1 MKHLA
6 QEFIQEKGR
15 ELVLIS
21 GAIIVI
27 LTLAFGY
34 SYFVDGGDP
43 YLPDEFSTLESKV
56 DRELSNGLTITSEAT
71 ANLNDL
77 LKLELEGKKTEVL
90 AEIGEARAPLAKIT
104 STVTKLA
111 ADIESIAAL
120 VPQVKPRKAQGI
132 LSDAMIDAAVL
143 GQNLLTFS
151 QQMDTLYDGLEAR
164 AKGEESNED
173 YARLVQEVN
182 AQVQGINN
190 LRSRYNAAIDQLYQL
205 TDV

>member
-1 MKHLA
+1 
-6 QEFIQEKGR
+6 
-15 ELVLIS
+15 
-21 GAIIVI
+21 
-27 LTLAFGY
+27 
-34 SYFVDGGDP
+34 
-43 YLPDEFSTLESKV
+43 
-56 DRELSNGLTITSEAT
+56 
-71 ANLNDL
+71 
-77 LKLELEGKKTEVL
+77 KTEVL
-90 AEIGEARAPLAKIT
+90 AEIGEARTPLAKIT

-120 VPQVKPRKAQGI
+120 VPQVKPRKAQRI